1 MATATHSDL
10 YGIIARFDNSTQL
23 THAADAAREAGYT
36 VMDGY
41 SPVPVHD
48 LDAKLGRKRSRLP
61 YITLCGGLAGAA
73 LGLLLQTWVCVWE
86 YPMNVG
92 GRPFFSWPSFI
103 PVTYECTILLAA
115 LSCAFFMC
123 FLNGLVK
130 PYQSIFNAPGIER
143 ASIDKFFL
151 CIETADP
158 KFNHK
163 DVSEFLHAQSPESVD
178 DVPK

>member
-1 MATATHSDL
+1 
-10 YGIIARFDNSTQL
+10 
-23 THAADAAREAGYT
+23 
-36 VMDGY
+36 
-41 SPVPVHD
+41 
-48 LDAKLGRKRSRLP
+48 
-61 YITLCGGLAGAA
+61 
-73 LGLLLQTWVCVWE
+73 
-86 YPMNVG
+86 G